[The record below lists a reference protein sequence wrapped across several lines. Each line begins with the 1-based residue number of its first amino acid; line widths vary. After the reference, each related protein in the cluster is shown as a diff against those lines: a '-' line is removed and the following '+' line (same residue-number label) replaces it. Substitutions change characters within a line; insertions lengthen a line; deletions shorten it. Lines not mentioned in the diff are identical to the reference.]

1 MFHLVKA
8 NNSSMIISV
17 AETSRLN
24 FLNVDELINDVNSL
38 INSSCRKIYLDLKG
52 VSFIDSKAFESL
64 IKINEQC
71 SQYAIEF
78 RCCNV
83 SDELHELFT
92 LVNNDNKIKT
102 CTLAEMDVPTLI
114 EVQLAN

>member
-1 MFHLVKA
+1 MFHVTKA
-8 NNSSMIISV
+8 SNSSMIISV
-17 AETSRLN
+17 EGTDRLN
-24 FLNVDELINDVNSL
+24 FLNVDELINDVDSL
-38 INSSCRKIYLDLKG
+38 TKSSCREIYLDLKG
-52 VSFIDSKAFESL
+52 VSFIDSKAFEGL

-83 SDELHELFT
+83 SDELQELFT
-92 LVNNDNKIKT
+92 LVNNDNKIKICT
-102 CTLAEMDVPTLI
+102 CIEMNAPTLI